1 MKHLNYDTYQGD
13 CNETIHSFMNNPT
26 LLEAT
31 IHMFCGT
38 GKSKVEIDTLK
49 MHTKHISVL
58 LVSSLALKDQF
69 QNTYFSQLENE
80 FDIIHVH
87 SEAMTNLWQLEQNL
101 KRNSRRKKIAIC
113 LYQSFPKLTEILCQK
128 VGMEKVDFVI
138 ADESHY
144 LDDSTEGKII
154 LQSMEKFHNVK
165 KLYFSATPSNNQK
178 PHVIFRY
185 SYLDGLEDNVLQPFH
200 IYLQYN
206 VEDSIIQQ
214 VPYDG
219 NCFFH
224 CLAHFLNKPHR
235 EVRKECIDFYLQ
247 KSDAELQ
254 EFGVERNKIYD
265 LYQNGIWNT
274 NEFDCLPKIASELYQ
289 RTISVFREEQMR
301 KDTFAIS
308 NSHEN
313 PIHLRLKDSHYDIM
327 KYKEKSEKEM
337 VLQYFEYMVRNFL
350 LTGNNKIMCFHNG
363 VEESN
368 AGSLIPVK
376 TMEKYKTDFEVMMD
390 DLSMSTKKV
399 RWEGF
404 TGSVDMKYRN
414 KVLEDFKEHDDSDC
428 LFVLSSC
435 MTLREGIDT
444 SDANSLMWVDPK
456 KNYRV
461 VIQNLGR
468 IVRKGNKFRNGSVI
482 IPVTIDKYTYQQCST
497 AEETTKF
504 LRNEMNSKNG
514 NFSPIINFLDS
525 IRIDDPD
532 VAIQLENYPPPSN
545 TRRKCRKRYGNTT
558 RDEEFDP
565 DSSSVDN
572 ESDLES
578 AFVDEQSD
586 SEYEYDFENEKS
598 DIESSIE
605 DEQSD
610 SDDSYLPTDGS
621 VLDSGYDESSLGDE
635 THIRKGTPKNRGL
648 KIPIHF
654 PEGYNIHLGEIFSQS
669 LCAILEHS
677 PNSSKNIQQQKVDML
692 VDFAN
697 ENERTPKQ
705 RERID
710 GFNIGMFWS
719 SFKHG
724 ANANLLSQCLERST
738 WLKDDYDKY
747 LEGKEDA
754 KTSQEKVDMLVD
766 FANENERTPKRGK
779 RIDGIDLGMFW
790 SSFKHGAN
798 ANLLT
803 QCLERSKILKKAYER
818 YLNGSQQKVDML
830 VDFTNEKKRHPN
842 TGESIDDVNLG
853 TFWRSMKG
861 GANANLLT
869 QCLEKSEWLKDDY
882 ERYLN
887 GSQQKVDMLVDFANE
902 KKRHPNTGES
912 IDDVNLG
919 TFWRSMKGGANAN
932 LLTQCLEKSEW
943 LKDDYDR
950 YLKAKEDAKT
960 PQQKADMLVDFA
972 NQNERTPKF
981 TESIDGV
988 KIGRFWNNMKGGH
1001 CANLLIQCLQRSA
1014 WLKKE
1019 YEKYC
1024 DCQKKKGKSIKK
1036 VLVKTSRKPRVARNV
1051 ALHRKVQESSALGIY
1066 NDENPPHLEDK
1077 NYINETLANHIPPEG
1092 KIIVL
1097 DGTKFRT
1104 SRKLNQPKRTTIVQF
1119 NDEHY
1124 NKMIDDEIFGD
1135 CMVYDQLVTHL
1146 EKVNEP
1152 IGMVYAD
1159 ICGSWKEM
1167 QPILEV
1173 LSEKEFVENA
1183 VVACTTCARDGE
1195 RKTEEG
1201 LDFVAWLIEEMN
1213 ERLDG
1218 KWKLIGERGR
1228 MKYGNMCT
1236 RMIRK
1241 M

>member
-1 MKHLNYDTYQGD
+1 MKHLDYDTYQGI
-13 CNETIHSFMNNPT
+13 CNEKIDSFMSNPT

-38 GKSKVEIDTLK
+38 GKSKVEMDTLK

-69 QNTYFSQLENE
+69 QNNYFSQLENE

-101 KRNSRRKKIAIC
+101 KRNSRRRKIAIC

-185 SYLDGLEDNVLQPFH
+185 RYLDGLEDNVLQPFH

-206 VEDSIIQQ
+206 IADSIIQQ

-224 CLAHFLNKPHR
+224 CLAHFLKKPHR

-274 NEFDCLPKIASELYQ
+274 NEFDCLPKIASEVYQ
-289 RTISVFREEQMR
+289 RTITVFREEQMT

-308 NSHEN
+308 NSNEN

-327 KYKEKSEKEM
+327 KYKEKSEKET

-414 KVLEDFKEHDDSDC
+414 KVLEDFKKHDDSNC

-444 SDANSLMWVDPK
+444 SNANSLMWVDPK

-482 IPVTIDKYTYQQCST
+482 IPVTIDKYSYQQCST
-497 AEETTKF
+497 EEEITKF
-504 LRNEMNSKNG
+504 LRDEMNSKNG

-532 VAIQLENYPPPSN
+532 VAIQLENYPPPPN
-545 TRRKCRKRYGNTT
+545 TRRKCRKQYGNTT
-558 RDEEFDP
+558 SDEEFDP
-565 DSSSVDN
+565 DSSIVDE

-586 SEYEYDFENEKS
+586 SEYDFENEKS

-621 VLDSGYDESSLGDE
+621 VLDSGSDESSLEDE
-635 THIRKGTPKNRGL
+635 NHPRKGMPKKRGL

-669 LCAILEHS
+669 LCATLEHS
-677 PNSSKNIQQQKVDML
+677 INSSKFTPQQKVDILVDFANENERHPTEKDIVDDVDLGTFWKNMKGGQNANLLPQCLERSEILKKCYERYLKGKEDAKTPQQKVDML

-697 ENERTPKQ
+697 ENKSHPKLG
-705 RERID
+705 ESID
-710 GFNIGMFWS
+710 GFNIGTFW
-719 SFKHG
+719 KNMKG
-724 ANANLLSQCLERST
+724 GQNANLL
-738 WLKDDYDKY
+738 
-747 LEGKEDA
+747 
-754 KTSQEKVDMLVD
+754 
-766 FANENERTPKRGK
+766 P
-779 RIDGIDLGMFW
+779 
-790 SSFKHGAN
+790 
-798 ANLLT
+798 
-803 QCLERSKILKKAYER
+803 
-818 YLNGSQQKVDML
+818 
-830 VDFTNEKKRHPN
+830 
-842 TGESIDDVNLG
+842 
-853 TFWRSMKG
+853 
-861 GANANLLT
+861 
-869 QCLEKSEWLKDDY
+869 QCLEKSMWLK
-882 ERYLN
+882 
-887 GSQQKVDMLVDFANE
+887 K
-902 KKRHPNTGES
+902 
-912 IDDVNLG
+912 
-919 TFWRSMKGGANAN
+919 
-932 LLTQCLEKSEW
+932 
-943 LKDDYDR
+943 DYDN
-950 YLKAKEDAKT
+950 YLKEKEDAKT

-972 NQNERTPKF
+972 NENKRHPTVKGIVDGVNLGKFWDSMKGGANANLLPQCLERSMWLKKAYEKYLKGKEDAKTPQQKADMLVDFAKKNERLP
-981 TESIDGV
+981 TEKDIIDGV
-988 KIGRFWNNMKGGH
+988 NLGTFWDKMKGGKN
-1001 CANLLIQCLQRSA
+1001 ANLLPQCLERSEI
-1014 WLKKE
+1014 LKKVYEE
-1019 YEKYC
+1019 YCER
-1024 DCQKKKGKSIKK
+1024 QKKKGKPIKK
-1036 VLVKTSRKPRVARNV
+1036 VLVKTSRKQRVARNV
-1051 ALHRKVQESSALGIY
+1051 ALHRKVQESSASGIY
-1066 NDENPPHLEDK
+1066 NDEDPPHLEDK

-1124 NKMIDDEIFGD
+1124 NEMIDDETFGD
-1135 CMVYDQLVTHL
+1135 CLVYDQLATHL

-1241 M
+1241 IF

>member
-1 MKHLNYDTYQGD
+1 MKHLDYDTYQGI
-13 CNETIHSFMNNPT
+13 CNEKIDSFMSNPT

-38 GKSKVEIDTLK
+38 GKSKVEMDTLK

-69 QNTYFSQLENE
+69 QNNYFSQLENE

-87 SEAMTNLWQLEQNL
+87 SEAMTNLRQLEQNL
-101 KRNSRRKKIAIC
+101 KRNSRRRKIAIC
-113 LYQSFPKLTEILCQK
+113 LYQSFSKLTEILCQK
-128 VGMEKVDFVI
+128 IGMEKVDFVI
-138 ADESHY
+138 ANESHY

-206 VEDSIIQQ
+206 IADSIIQQ

-224 CLAHFLNKPHR
+224 CLAHFLKKPHR

-274 NEFDCLPKIASELYQ
+274 NEFDCLPKIASEVYQ
-289 RTISVFREEQMR
+289 RTITVFREEQMT

-308 NSHEN
+308 NSNEN

-327 KYKEKSEKEM
+327 KYKEKSEKET

-414 KVLEDFKEHDDSDC
+414 KVLEDFKKHDDSNC

-444 SDANSLMWVDPK
+444 SNANSLMWVDPK

-497 AEETTKF
+497 EEETTKF

-545 TRRKCRKRYGNTT
+545 TRRNCRKQYGNTT
-558 RDEEFDP
+558 SDEEFDP

-586 SEYEYDFENEKS
+586 SEYDFENEKS

-610 SDDSYLPTDGS
+610 SDDSYLPTEGS
-621 VLDSGYDESSLGDE
+621 VLDSGSDESSLEDE
-635 THIRKGTPKNRGL
+635 NHTRKGTPKNRGL

-669 LCAILEHS
+669 LCATLEHS
-677 PNSSKNIQQQKVDML
+677 VNSSKFTSQEKVDIL

-697 ENERTPKQ
+697 KNEKIPKQ
-705 RERID
+705 GESID
-710 GFNIGMFWS
+710 GFKIGSFWTS
-719 SFKHG
+719 IKCG
-724 ANANLLSQCLERST
+724 KNANLLPQCLERST
-738 WLKDDYDKY
+738 WLKNDYDNY
-747 LEGKEDA
+747 LKGKEDATPQQKADMLVDFANKNKEHPTAKDIVDDVKIGEFWSYMKGGKNANLLPQCLERSTWLKNDYDRYLKEKEDA
-754 KTSQEKVDMLVD
+754 KTPQEKVDMLVD
-766 FANENERTPKRGK
+766 FANENKKLPTAKDIVDDVNLVR
-779 RIDGIDLGMFW
+779 FW
-790 SSFKHGAN
+790 NHMKWGTN
-798 ANLLT
+798 ANLLP
-803 QCLERSKILKKAYER
+803 QCLERS
-818 YLNGSQQKVDML
+818 
-830 VDFTNEKKRHPN
+830 T
-842 TGESIDDVNLG
+842 
-853 TFWRSMKG
+853 
-861 GANANLLT
+861 
-869 QCLEKSEWLKDDY
+869 WLKNDY
-882 ERYLN
+882 DNYLK
-887 GSQQKVDMLVDFANE
+887 GKEDAKTPQQKVDMLVDFANKNE
-902 KKRHPNTGES
+902 KVPKQGES
-912 IDDVNLG
+912 IDGFNIG
-919 TFWRSMKGGANAN
+919 TFWSDMKRGKTAN
-932 LLTQCLEKSEW
+932 LLTQCLERSET
-943 LKDDYDR
+943 LR
-950 YLKAKEDAKT
+950 
-960 PQQKADMLVDFA
+960 
-972 NQNERTPKF
+972 
-981 TESIDGV
+981 
-988 KIGRFWNNMKGGH
+988 
-1001 CANLLIQCLQRSA
+1001 
-1014 WLKKE
+1014 KE

-1024 DCQKKKGKSIKK
+1024 ERQKKKGKSIKK

-1051 ALHRKVQESSALGIY
+1051 ALHRKVQESSASGIY

-1124 NKMIDDEIFGD
+1124 NEMIDDETFGD
-1135 CMVYDQLVTHL
+1135 CLVYDQLATHL